1 VRLRRR
7 ARALAE
13 RAELEAAWASLATG
27 GVVRLSSFGRRDHA
41 TFERL
46 LQLLGR
52 ALAGRPDT
60 RGGRRATT
68 ADGRLEI
75 VLSDPGDGRVAT
87 IGTPRGTF
95 RGPDYAVTIGSPLQA
110 RAEAAHQA
118 VPGERLVAP

>member
-1 VRLRRR
+1 
-7 ARALAE
+7 
-13 RAELEAAWASLATG
+13 
-27 GVVRLSSFGRRDHA
+27 VRLSSLGRLDHA

-52 ALAGRPDT
+52 ALAGRPDS

-87 IGTPRGTF
+87 IATLQGTF
-95 RGPDYAVTIGSPLQA
+95 RGPDYAVAIGFPLHAQAEATRQEVPGA
-110 RAEAAHQA
+110 RA
-118 VPGERLVAP
+118 VAP